1 MPETAEVAPS
11 STIQAEVE
19 RLRALAP
26 DTKALYREVAA
37 ALFFRFG
44 VPPTANRLFQLVG
57 KGSMATAAS
66 VLARFWQD
74 LREHSRLRLEHPG
87 VPDPLRDVAGNLI
100 GQVWTAAYDL
110 AQQDLAGARAELSAQ
125 VEQARSEAERAR
137 LTATEAEGKIAQ
149 FSRTVE
155 QLRKEVADRDGLL
168 AARDGEISRL
178 QVEVAALKSS
188 VADRRAEV
196 DEAKRAFAGE
206 LESLRSAIAL
216 TEERARASERRALAE
231 IEAARRKAEEA
242 GRALTK
248 QQKSHASEIDRFG
261 KSLAKREAELEA
273 MRERLTRA
281 ESALSHGASQLK
293 NEQLKFNR
301 LLARVQPESHR
312 TSKTTR
318 SDTHSRGTRKDAK
331 ASAQR

>member
-1 MPETAEVAPS
+1 MSETTEAAPS

-87 VPDPLRDVAGNLI
+87 VPEPLRDAAGSLI

-110 AQQDLAGARAELSAQ
+110 AQQDLAGARAELQAQ
-125 VEQARSEAERAR
+125 LEQVRNEAERAR
-137 LTATEAEGKIAQ
+137 LTATEAEGKLAE
-149 FSRTVE
+149 RNRAVE
-155 QLRKEVADRDGLL
+155 QLQREVADGDGLL
-168 AARDGEISRL
+168 SARDGEISRL

-188 VADRRAEV
+188 IADRRAEV

-231 IEAARRKAEEA
+231 IEAARHKADDA
-242 GRALTK
+242 GKALAK
-248 QQKSHASEIDRFG
+248 QQKIHASEIDRFG
-261 KSLAKREAELEA
+261 KSLAKREAEIDV
-273 MRERLTRA
+273 MRERLARA
-281 ESALSHGASQLK
+281 ESALSHCAGQLK
-293 NEQLKFNR
+293 SEQLKFNR
-301 LLARVQPESHR
+301 LLARVQPENHR
-312 TSKTTR
+312 TPKGMRLDPTPR
-318 SDTHSRGTRKDAK
+318 LARKGGK
-331 ASAQR
+331 GSAQR